1 MFVSNKIKDLL
12 NSDYKILDKKTKKYR
27 KIMPKDIV
35 ILLRTTKNYSDIFS
49 AEISKLGIPVFS
61 DTNGQ
66 YLNSLE
72 ISLMISILKVIDNP
86 MQDIPLIATLR
97 STIGGFTDSELVD
110 IRLVDKN
117 CSFFDA
123 MQKVAGQ
130 NEGKLSKK
138 VNSFLNQI
146 NKWQSMAQYMPLD
159 LLIWQIYT
167 DTGYYSYVSLMP
179 DGQKRSKNL
188 KMLFERA
195 GQYEKTS
202 LKGLFY
208 FIKFIDKLT
217 LSSSDM
223 SAAKTIGEND
233 DVVRI
238 MSIHKSKGLEFPI
251 VFLSGTGK
259 KFNMQDLNKNL
270 LIHQDIGLGPDYINS
285 KRRIA
290 YPTLPKLAIRQKMK
304 TELLSEELRILYVA
318 LTRAKEKLIIT
329 GIDKDFS
336 KSKAK
341 YKDSNNNGKVS
352 TYLISKSNSFFTWL
366 EQVAF
371 SRQEDTIDK
380 IIKLNIYNKEQI
392 LKQKETEKEDNT
404 NLLRQLEDK
413 IQNCF
418 DENINKQ
425 IEKQLNW
432 KYFNIELS
440 KVPTKMSV
448 TELKRFENASSEE
461 QEDSLF
467 KDINLEETPKF
478 LKEQNKIT
486 NAQKGS
492 IIHLIIQHID
502 FKRDYTLE
510 ILNQEINNMIQKK
523 LLTNE
528 QVESIDIQKIYKFTK
543 SDLYNRAKKSSKV
556 YKEQPFYITVPVNK
570 IYSNVKSDEKILI
583 QGIIDCYF
591 EEDGEIVL
599 VDYKTDYV
607 ENDNLESLIDK
618 YKIQLQYYKMA
629 LENATNKKVKQVYIY
644 SLYKNEEILLI
655 SLD

>member
-1 MFVSNKIKDLL
+1 MFVANKIKDLL
-12 NSDYKILDKKTKKYR
+12 NSNYKILDKKTKEYR

-35 ILLRTTKNYSDIFS
+35 ILLRTTKNYSDIFL

-72 ISLMISILKVIDNP
+72 ISIIISVLKVIDNP
-86 MQDIPLIATLR
+86 MQDIALIATLR

-117 CSFFDA
+117 CSFFEA

-130 NEGKLSKK
+130 NSGELSKK
-138 VNSFLNQI
+138 VTNFLNQI
-146 NKWQSMAQYMPLD
+146 NTWQVMAQYMPLD

-195 GQYEKTS
+195 GQYEKTN
-202 LKGLFY
+202 LKGLFN

-233 DVVRI
+233 NVVRI

-270 LIHQDIGLGPDYINS
+270 LIHQDMGLGPDYINS

-336 KSKAK
+336 KSKSK
-341 YKDSNNNGKVS
+341 YKDSNNGKVS
-352 TYLISKSNSFFTWL
+352 TYLISKSSNFLSWL
-366 EQVAF
+366 EQVVF
-371 SRQEDTIDK
+371 NNQEDTIK
-380 IIKLNIYNKEQI
+380 RIIKINIYNKEQI
-392 LKQKETEKEDNT
+392 LKQREPEKEDNT
-404 NLLRQLEDK
+404 NLLRKLEEK
-413 IQNCF
+413 VHNVF

-432 KYFNIELS
+432 NYQDIELS
-440 KVPTKMSV
+440 KLPTKMSV
-448 TELKRFENASSEE
+448 TELKRFESLNQE
-461 QEDSLF
+461 QEDGLF
-467 KDINLEETPKF
+467 KDIDLEEAPEF
-478 LKEQNKIT
+478 LKAQNKIT

-492 IIHLIIQHID
+492 IIHLIIQHLD
-502 FKRDYTLE
+502 FRREYTIE
-510 ILNQEINNMIQKK
+510 ILNQEIKNMVQKN
-523 LLTNE
+523 LLTKE
-528 QVESIDIQKIYKFTK
+528 QAESIDIQKIYKFTK
-543 SDLYNRAKKSSKV
+543 SDLYNRARKSNKL

-570 IYSNVKSDEKILI
+570 IYDCVKSEEKILV

-591 EEDGEIVL
+591 EEEGELVL

-618 YKIQLQYYKMA
+618 YKVQLQYYKIA
-629 LENATNKKVKQVYIY
+629 LENATSKKVKQVYIY
-644 SLYKNEEILLI
+644 SLYKSKEILFFDYI
-655 SLD
+655 NY

>member
-1 MFVSNKIKDLL
+1 MFVANKIHDLL
-12 NSDYKILDKKTKKYR
+12 NSDYKILDKKTKEYR
-27 KIMPKDIV
+27 KIMPRDIV

-49 AEISKLGIPVFS
+49 AEISKIGIPVFS

-72 ISLMISILKVIDNP
+72 ISLMISVLKVIDNP
-86 MQDIPLIATLR
+86 MQDIALIATLR
-97 STIGGFTDSELVD
+97 SPVGGFTDSELVD

-117 CSFFDA
+117 CSFFEA

-130 NEGKLSKK
+130 NEGELSKK

-146 NKWQSMAQYMPLD
+146 DKWQAMSQYMPLD

-202 LKGLFY
+202 LKGLFN

-290 YPTLPKLAIRQKMK
+290 YPTLPKIAIRQKMK

-329 GIDKDFS
+329 GIDKDLS
-336 KSKAK
+336 KSKVK
-341 YKDSNNNGKVS
+341 YQETNNNGKIS
-352 TYLISKSNSFFTWL
+352 TYLISKSSNFLSWI
-366 EQVAF
+366 EQVVF
-371 SRQEDTIDK
+371 SNQKDAING
-380 IIKLNIYNKEQI
+380 IIKVNVYNKEQI
-392 LKQKETEKEDNT
+392 LKQRE
-404 NLLRQLEDK
+404 LE
-413 IQNCF
+413 QE
-418 DENINKQ
+418 ENINLLEKLEEKLHDNFDKDLNSQ

-432 KYFNIELS
+432 QYLNIELS
-440 KVPTKMSV
+440 KLQTKMSV
-448 TELKRFENASSEE
+448 TELKRFESAVQE
-461 QEDSLF
+461 QEDGLF
-467 KDINLEETPKF
+467 KDIDLEETPKF

-492 IIHLIIQHID
+492 ITHLIIQYID
-502 FKRDYTLE
+502 FKKDYTLE
-510 ILNQEINNMIQKK
+510 NLNQEINNMIRQN
-523 LLTNE
+523 LLTKE
-528 QVESIDIQKIYKFTK
+528 QAESIDIQKIYKFTK
-543 SDLYNRAKKSSKV
+543 SDLFNRAKKSSKV

-570 IYSNVKSDEKILI
+570 IYDGLKSEEKILV

-591 EEDGEIVL
+591 EENGEIVL

-629 LENATNKKVKQVYIY
+629 LENATGKKVKQVYIY
-644 SLYKNEEILLI
+644 SLYKNKEILLSNI
-655 SLD
+655 D